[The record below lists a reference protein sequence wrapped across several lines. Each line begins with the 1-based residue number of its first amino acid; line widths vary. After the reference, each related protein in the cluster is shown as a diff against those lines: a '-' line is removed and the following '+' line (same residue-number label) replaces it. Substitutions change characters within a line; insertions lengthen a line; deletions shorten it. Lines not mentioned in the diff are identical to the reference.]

1 MRRSKKKAGFR
12 WGGDWAVLWVL
23 GGLVLAYFAFIPEA
37 VHPEVHPVHW
47 LLSALGGV
55 AGYGIGLF
63 VDTGL
68 PPLARFVRS
77 RKAIVRRDGRG
88 RMKRGDR

>member
-1 MRRSKKKAGFR
+1 MRRSKKKSGFR
-12 WGGDWAVLWVL
+12 WGGDWAVLWAL
-23 GGLVLAYFAFIPEA
+23 GGFTLGYFVFIPETM
-37 VHPEVHPVHW
+37 HPEVHPLHW
-47 LLSALGGV
+47 LLSVLGGV

-88 RMKRGDR
+88 RMNRKDK